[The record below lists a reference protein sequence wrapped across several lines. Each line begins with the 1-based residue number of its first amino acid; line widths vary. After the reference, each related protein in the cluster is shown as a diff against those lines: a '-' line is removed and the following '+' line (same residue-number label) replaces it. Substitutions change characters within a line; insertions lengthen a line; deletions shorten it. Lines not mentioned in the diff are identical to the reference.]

1 MKNIF
6 ITLTVIFSTQIYA
19 QSPVFSLENW
29 DGEVQQG
36 AYYKDLFN
44 VLDNFEG
51 TWLYTDENT
60 NTSLKIV
67 LIKKEAHYSTKRNL
81 YEDLMVGEYQY
92 IENGIEKI
100 NTLSLLNQNLGYNH
114 KITGNTIHKTC
125 DFLPVEDC
133 IEGEKRLSLGLI
145 DITEGHWARMLLHK
159 RIINGQEAINVLIVF
174 NYVGEENPT
183 PDPTLPWQQ
192 EYVMFKQ

>member
-1 MKNIF
+1 MRNIF
-6 ITLTVIFSTQIYA
+6 ITIIVLAFNFSYA
-19 QSPVFSLENW
+19 QSPIFSLEGRNPYETV
-29 DGEVQQG
+29 DG

-51 TWLYTDENT
+51 TWLYTDG

-67 LIKKEAHYSTKRNL
+67 LVKKPMFFNGDY
-81 YEDLMVGEYQY
+81 YEDFMIGEYQY
-92 IENGIEKI
+92 IENGVEKI
-100 NTLSLLNQNLGYNH
+100 NRLSFLNQNLGYDH
-114 KITGNTIHKTC
+114 KITGNVIHKTC
-125 DFLPVEDC
+125 DFLSVDDC
-133 IEGEKRLSLGLI
+133 VEGEKRLSLGLI
-145 DITEGHWARMLLHK
+145 DITGEHWARMLLHK